1 MIVEAAGIDR
11 VRRHLTR
18 IGAASLCRFKDRYLE
33 RRLQSRCRACGV
45 ADLEAYA
52 DILDR
57 DPDEGHRL
65 LSAIALGVT
74 SFFRNPAAWHRLA
87 ELIPA
92 ECRTPNA
99 ECRAWSSACA
109 TGEEAWSLALLLGRL
124 ADQGRLSSWHV
135 DATDLDPRSLAVAR
149 TAEYPDRC
157 RPDIEAVIT
166 PLPAGELPGWFV
178 VPDALRTAVRFS
190 VADLTVATA
199 RGPYDVILCRNVLM
213 YFDVETQGRVM
224 DNLVAALRPGGLLML
239 GKAELAGFDFVSR
252 LQLIDGRER
261 IYRRTP

>member
-1 MIVEAAGIDR
+1 MIVEVAAIDR

-87 ELIPA
+87 QLIAA
-92 ECRTPNA
+92 ECRAPNA

-124 ADQGRLSSWHV
+124 TDQGRLSSWHV

-157 RPDIEAVIT
+157 RPDIEAVIA
-166 PLPAGELPGWFV
+166 PLPVGEFPGRFV
-178 VPDALRTAVRFS
+178 VPDALRTAVRFA

-213 YFDVETQGRVM
+213 YFDFETQGRVM
-224 DNLVAALRPGGLLML
+224 DNVVAALRPGGLLML
-239 GKAELAGFDFVSR
+239 GKAELAGFDLGSR
-252 LQLIDGRER
+252 LELIDGRER